1 MTTTTAPPAPPA
13 QPEFDGGRPMTIIE
27 HLQELR
33 MRLIWCCIGLAV
45 GMVISFVFTNQFLDF
60 LIEPVRKRAPTADL
74 IFTSP
79 LENFT
84 TFFKVSLLGGLI
96 IAMPV
101 FVYQTLMFV
110 LPGLT
115 PQEKRWVLP
124 VVGGIFFSFAV
135 GVAFAYYV
143 TLPPAVAF
151 LLNFNTDIAKAQIKI
166 GEYINFATRLL
177 FCVGVTFETPLFI
190 LALARF
196 GIISGRQLLGWWR
209 YVIVLVFVVAAIVT
223 PTPDP
228 LTQTLVAVPILGLYF
243 IGILLAYLFG
253 RDQRRPRRWLPKR

>member
-1 MTTTTAPPAPPA
+1 MTTTTIPASAPP
-13 QPEFDGGRPMTIIE
+13 PEFDGGRPMTILE

-33 MRLIWCCIGLAV
+33 TRLIWCCIGLVV
-45 GMVISFVFTNQFLDF
+45 GMVISFAFTNQFLDF
-60 LIEPVRKRAPTADL
+60 LVEPVRLRAPNADL

-101 FVYQTLMFV
+101 FVYETLMFV

-124 VVGGIFFSFAV
+124 VVGGIFISFAI

-143 TLPPAVAF
+143 TLPPAVGF
-151 LLNFNTDIAKAQIKI
+151 LLNFNTDVAKAQIKI

-177 FCVGVTFETPLFI
+177 FWVGVTFETPLFI

-196 GIISGRQLLGWWR
+196 GLITGRQLLGWWR
-209 YVIVLVFVVAAIVT
+209 YIIVLVFLVAAVVT

-228 LTQTLVAVPILGLYF
+228 LTQTLVAVPLLVLYL
-243 IGILLAYLFG
+243 IGVLLAFLFG
-253 RDQRRPRRWLPKR
+253 RDQRRPRRWMPGR